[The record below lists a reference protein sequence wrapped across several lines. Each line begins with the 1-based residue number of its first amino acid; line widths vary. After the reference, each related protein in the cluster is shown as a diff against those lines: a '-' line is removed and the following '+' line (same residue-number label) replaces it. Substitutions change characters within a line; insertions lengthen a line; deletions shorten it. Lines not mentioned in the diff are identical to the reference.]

1 MLTFSPLLNLKLR
14 PSITDLPRGLSGGI
28 EVSFR
33 MSLSP
38 NCCCCLATSARSS
51 GIPTLSGL
59 RTATSIGAS
68 GFEYDQWVL
77 DCIEFG
83 DCGICRVNGF
93 CPAEGQSIQRGRGSN
108 FCGDQAKNLCIM
120 GPYQV
125 PQGASEGTSLATAYI
140 GGVIWAVAYFI
151 RHYPE
156 YRWQEPLTDLQ
167 AAVTSVAIVKSCTV
181 DMGNP
186 GPDPEH
192 GLGRLSLEC
201 LNRYD
206 DDGNHIGFIDNPL
219 VCDKREAIP

>member
-1 MLTFSPLLNLKLR
+1 
-14 PSITDLPRGLSGGI
+14 
-28 EVSFR
+28 
-33 MSLSP
+33 
-38 NCCCCLATSARSS
+38 
-51 GIPTLSGL
+51 
-59 RTATSIGAS
+59 
-68 GFEYDQWVL
+68 
-77 DCIEFG
+77 
-83 DCGICRVNGF
+83 
-93 CPAEGQSIQRGRGSN
+93 
-108 FCGDQAKNLCIM
+108 M

-156 YRWQEPLTDLQ
+156 YKWQEPLTDLQ

-181 DMGNP
+181 DMGDP

-192 GLGRLSLEC
+192 GLGMLSLEC

-219 VCDKREAIP
+219 SVINENLYLEPSGDYVRPQLASASNGVTIQVQVRVLLEGLLN

>member
-1 MLTFSPLLNLKLR
+1 MK
-14 PSITDLPRGLSGGI
+14 
-28 EVSFR
+28 
-33 MSLSP
+33 
-38 NCCCCLATSARSS
+38 
-51 GIPTLSGL
+51 
-59 RTATSIGAS
+59 
-68 GFEYDQWVL
+68 
-77 DCIEFG
+77 
-83 DCGICRVNGF
+83 CGVYRVNGF
-93 CPAEGQSIQRGRGSN
+93 CPAEGQSTQRGRGSN

-125 PQGASEGTSLATAYI
+125 PQGAREGTSLATAYI

-181 DMGNP
+181 DMGDP

-192 GLGRLSLEC
+192 GLGMLSLEC

-206 DDGNHIGFIDNPL
+206 DDGNHMGFIDNPL
-219 VCDKREAIP
+219 SVINENLYLEPSGDYVRPQLASASNGVTIQVQVRVFLEGLLD